1 MWEQRE
7 AETVNLVF
15 NRIRIQKYVTRGLPR
30 IVSTIVIPEEIGPE
44 SYDNYDSDVGGD
56 AQDGG
61 SVILGS
67 LAIAHEAEG

>member
-30 IVSTIVIPEEIGPE
+30 IVSSIVIPEERGPE

-67 LAIAHEAEG
+67 LAIAYEAEG